1 MFLYFKDAS
10 TLDDL
15 AYKIIITVMSMIAH
29 KYKRA
34 ITLKIQLQED
44 NKFNCLEVNT

>member
-15 AYKIIITVMSMIAH
+15 AYKNIITVMYKIAN

-34 ITLKIQLQED
+34 ITLKRQLQED
-44 NKFNCLEVNT
+44 NKFNSLEVNT